1 MKKITILLM
10 AFYTFNTMNAAI
22 SADAQQLVED
32 SKKVEKNTEAQVF
45 PLPYPCSGNVTIVE
59 HFGKHEISGS
69 KNTTVNNKGIVLK
82 TEKESTVLSVHD
94 GMVSAV
100 FVFADKY
107 SIIVRHGEYLSVYS
121 GMEQVSVKKGQQVSN
136 LQPLGN
142 MGESQFLNFQW
153 RKGTLA
159 LNPEEWLTRR
169 D

>member
-22 SADAQQLVED
+22 STNNQQLVED
-32 SKKVEKNTEAQVF
+32 SLKAEQNTTRQVF

-59 HFGKHEISGS
+59 HFGKHEIPGS
-69 KNTTVNNKGIVLK
+69 NSTTVNNKGIVLK
-82 TEKESTVLSVHD
+82 TEKESTVWSAHD
-94 GMVSAV
+94 GVVSAV

-121 GMEQVSVKKGQQVSN
+121 GMEQVSVKKGQKVSE

-142 MGESQFLNFQW
+142 MGGSQLLNFQW
-153 RKGTLA
+153 RKGTDP
-159 LNPEEWLTRR
+159 LNPEEWLTKC

>member
-32 SKKVEKNTEAQVF
+32 SIKVEKNTEAQVF

-94 GMVSAV
+94 GVVSAV
-100 FVFADKY
+100 FVFAT
-107 SIIVRHGEYLSVYS
+107 
-121 GMEQVSVKKGQQVSN
+121 SN
-136 LQPLGN
+136 KLFN
-142 MGESQFLNFQW
+142 ISS
-153 RKGTLA
+153 A
-159 LNPEEWLTRR
+159 S
-169 D
+169 